1 MIMVGIQA
9 ALGQVLDT
17 ISRTTYDRYYYD
29 WWPNSNLPV
38 SGTDSHGW
46 EWWFHLAQNS
56 NFLGVSVIYNPGN
69 VNGNNI
75 EIVQLAHTDSVLKVV
90 GLAAC
95 AYDLTFDTC
104 NTTDNDV
111 DHLFDYLRLY
121 GVRDGNVDSLYL
133 INEGIFSVYHDTAH
147 LFELNDDFSSV
158 RGTLNYLPVY
168 EVYFNKPELVN
179 GFFWIGGTNQ
189 GIATDEYNRYH
200 GRCTGY
206 YSVYNEGHGY
216 SEGPVPLI
224 RHKVMNEY
232 SIGHWTDFIDP
243 NYETNHLSY
252 LIWPILE
259 EDPLVEFH
267 CYKVEGVAGTGED
280 TCVDLSWV
288 GLPCHSMWQVCYS
301 AGADDT
307 VGGTI
312 VDCNANYLHLCL
324 PDTGLYFLRVRG
336 YCPRDSSW
344 GGWSDSI
351 AYRSTLGGET
361 EGIGRPSVVEAQT
374 RVFPNPAVGEVH
386 VASGYRIQSLEL
398 YSLTGQKI
406 AERQVDG
413 HNATMRLD
421 GIPSGQYMLVVR
433 TSQGSVARKLVVAE

>member
-1 MIMVGIQA
+1 MILVGIQS
-9 ALGQVLDT
+9 ALGQALDT

-29 WWPNSNLPV
+29 WWPNANLPV

-46 EWWFHLAQNS
+46 HWS
-56 NFLGVSVIYNPGN
+56 LGLYSWPSMAFVSTQEPNGIHGN
-69 VNGNNI
+69 YI
-75 EIVQLAHTDSVLKVV
+75 EGVQLAHTDITLRVV
-90 GLAAC
+90 GLAVC
-95 AYDLTFDTC
+95 AADVTVFEC
-104 NTTDNDV
+104 FTTDTV
-111 DHLFDYLRLY
+111 RDHQVDYLRLY
-121 GVRDGNVDSLYL
+121 GVRNGNIDSLYL
-133 INEGIFSVYHDTAH
+133 INEGAFNVHHDTAY
-147 LFELNDDFSSV
+147 LFEVNDYLSSA

-168 EVYFNKPELVN
+168 EVYFDKTESVN
-179 GFFWIGGTNQ
+179 GYFWIGGTSH
-189 GIATDEYNRYH
+189 GIATDEYSNFS
-200 GRCTGY
+200 GRWTGY
-206 YSVYNEGHGY
+206 YGLENDDNGFR
-216 SEGPVPLI
+216 EGPIPSI
-224 RHKVMNEY
+224 RHKAMAED
-232 SIGHWTDFIDP
+232 SIGHWSDINDW
-243 NYETNHLSY
+243 NEYHQYISC

-259 EDPLVEFH
+259 EEPLVEFH

-301 AGADDT
+301 AGVDDT
-307 VGGTI
+307 VGGTL
-312 VDCNANYLHLCL
+312 VDCNTNYLHLCL

-351 AYRSTLGGET
+351 AYRSTLGGEA

-386 VASGYRIQSLEL
+386 AVSGYRILSLEL

-406 AERQVDG
+406 AERQADG

-421 GIPSGQYMLVVR
+421 GIPAGQYMLVVR